1 MYDSEAECQPPSADC
16 LLLTMRDRVYRTDA
30 VIIRRADFGE
40 ADRLLTLITPQG
52 KRRVVAKG
60 ARKTTSRLA
69 GHIELFT
76 HATLLLAVGRNLDIV
91 TQSVILHSFQTLR
104 GDLKRIGAAY
114 YAAEL
119 IDRLIEEDD
128 ENRPAFELLVATL
141 QALDTTRNLDLAL
154 RFYELRLLS
163 FVGYRPNLYHCA
175 VCQEALTEETRRF
188 SPEAGGALC
197 PRCAPADRAAL
208 PISLSAFKLLRFLQA
223 QPLDAIERL
232 NISPATRDEA
242 EKLMRVYLR
251 RILERDLK
259 SIVFLEQISQF

>member
-1 MYDSEAECQPPSADC
+1 
-16 LLLTMRDRVYRTDA
+16 MRERVYRTEA

-40 ADRLLTLITPQG
+40 ADRVLTLITPQG

-104 GDLKRIGAAY
+104 G
-114 YAAEL
+114 
-119 IDRLIEEDD
+119 
-128 ENRPAFELLVATL
+128 
-141 QALDTTRNLDLAL
+141 
-154 RFYELRLLS
+154 ELRLLGL
-163 FVGYRPNLYHCA
+163 VGYRPNLYHCA
-175 VCQEALTEETRRF
+175 VCQEALTEETQRF

-197 PRCAPADRAAL
+197 PRCAPSDRAAL

-232 NISPATRDEA
+232 NISPATREEA

-259 SIVFLEQISQF
+259 SITFLEQISNS

>member
-1 MYDSEAECQPPSADC
+1 
-16 LLLTMRDRVYRTDA
+16 MRDRVYRTEA

-91 TQSVILHSFQTLR
+91 TQSVILHGLNTLR

-119 IDRLIEEDD
+119 IDRLIEEED
-128 ENRPAFELLVATL
+128 ENRPAYDLLVATL
-141 QALDTTRNLDLAL
+141 QALDTSYNLDLVL
-154 RFYELRLLS
+154 RFYELRLLGCL
-163 FVGYRPNLYHCA
+163 GYRPQLYHCA
-175 VCQEALTEETRRF
+175 VCQEVLTEQTRHF
-188 SPEAGGALC
+188 SHEAGGALC
-197 PRCAPADRAAL
+197 PRCAQAQRAAL
-208 PISLSAFKLLRFLQA
+208 PLSLSAFKLLRFLQA
-223 QPLDAIERL
+223 QPLEAVERL
-232 NISPATRDEA
+232 NISPATRTEA
-242 EKLMRVYLR
+242 ELLLRAYLR

-259 SIVFLEQISQF
+259 SVAFLEEIQ

>member
-1 MYDSEAECQPPSADC
+1 
-16 LLLTMRDRVYRTDA
+16 MRERVYRTEG

-91 TQSVILHSFQTLR
+91 TQSMILHGYNTLR

-128 ENRPAFELLVATL
+128 ENRPAYDLLLAAL
-141 QALDTTRNLDLAL
+141 QALDTTIHLDLVL
-154 RFYELRLLS
+154 RFYELRLLGCL
-163 FVGYRPNLYHCA
+163 GYRPQLYHCA
-175 VCQEALTEETRRF
+175 VCQEVLTEETRHF
-188 SPEAGGALC
+188 SHDAGGAVC
-197 PRCAPADRAAL
+197 PRCAPSQRAAL
-208 PISLSAFKLLRFLQA
+208 PLSLSAFKLLRFLQA
-223 QPLDAIERL
+223 QPLEAIERL
-232 NISPATRDEA
+232 NISPATRAEA
-242 EKLMRVYLR
+242 ELLLRTYLR

-259 SIVFLEQISQF
+259 SVAFLEEIQ

>member
-1 MYDSEAECQPPSADC
+1 
-16 LLLTMRDRVYRTDA
+16 MRDRVYRTEA
-30 VIIRRADFGE
+30 VIIRRSDFGE
-40 ADRLLTLITPQG
+40 ADRVLTLITPHG

-91 TQSVILHSFQTLR
+91 TQSVILHSFDGLR

-128 ENRPAFELLVATL
+128 ENRPAFDLLVDTL
-141 QALDTTRNLDLAL
+141 RALDTTRNLDLVL
-154 RFYELRLLS
+154 RSYELRLLG
-163 FVGYRPNLYHCA
+163 FLGYRPHPYHCP
-175 VCQEALTEETRRF
+175 VSQEVLTEETRRF

-197 PRCAPADRAAL
+197 PRCAQAHRAAL

-232 NISPATRDEA
+232 NISPATREEA
-242 EKLMRVYLR
+242 EQLLRAYLR

-259 SIVFLEQISQF
+259 SVAFLEEVNNTPF